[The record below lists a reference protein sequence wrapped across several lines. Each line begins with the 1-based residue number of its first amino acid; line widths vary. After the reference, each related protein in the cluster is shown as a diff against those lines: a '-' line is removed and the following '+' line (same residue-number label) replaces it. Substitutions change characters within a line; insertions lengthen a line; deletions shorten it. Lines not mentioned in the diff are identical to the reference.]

1 MGILIPAAFAHPAK
15 ISLAL
20 VKKIFAHA
28 LELGWIRK
36 GDTCVDPFAGIGG
49 VAFGAMAA
57 GLKFTGQELEPHF
70 VDLVNGVKCT
80 GISKANWVRFY
91 GRWEKANRR
100 DGRHWCP
107 NCLAQAKQ
115 VIESKA
121 KTDDLFVVPA
131 VASYERHSGKIP
143 STGPH
148 RFEGNLEFW
157 KRKFG
162 LSGAVIVQGDSR
174 KLLENLRGRVEC
186 VVSSPPYEHDTTF
199 RFNNLSDRK
208 IKSPRFYGDS
218 KNNLGNLPAGNFDAV
233 ISSPPY
239 AGNEKSDYHLSEDG
253 KTRRRDE
260 GRGYRQGAGCFRGS
274 ETYGQSE
281 GQLGAMRDKDF
292 DLVVSSPPYVK
303 SVHGGNGID
312 ASKLTGNPAGPNSQ
326 AFAGGYGRSSAQL
339 AAMPEGCFD
348 IAVSSPPFEDSTQV
362 NNNPLDMTAGK
373 AVWVDGKDSAK
384 RVKQDYQ
391 SMASLGAGETFWSAA
406 REIVQQCFLALKP
419 GGHAIW
425 VVKDFLRNGRRVEF
439 CEQWCLLC
447 ETVGFK
453 TTCTHRAMLVTEI
466 TGQQTLA
473 GKIEKKV
480 IKRASF
486 FRKLSEKS
494 AKAKVFFESL
504 GEDEKKSWIEK
515 TRAKFHN
522 LSESRI
528 LQRARLEAY
537 KAHGE
542 PEPKE
547 QLDVVI
553 DWEIVLCMVK
563 PAPTFERLF
572 IEGRNG
578 AAELKKETV
587 ELCEK

>member
-1 MGILIPAAFAHPAK
+1 MNYYEAIAGADSLKPTIWKNCYSQQWAGILIPPAFAHPAK

-28 LELGWIRK
+28 LEHGWIQK

-174 KLLENLRGRVEC
+174 KLLENLRGRIEC
-186 VVSSPPYEHDTTF
+186 VV
-199 RFNNLSDRK
+199 
-208 IKSPRFYGDS
+208 
-218 KNNLGNLPAGNFDAV
+218 
-233 ISSPPY
+233 SSPPY
-239 AGNEKSDYHLSEDG
+239 AGNEKSDYHLSADG
-253 KTRRRDE
+253 KMRRRDE

-274 ETYGQSE
+274 ETYGQSD

-348 IAVSSPPFEDSTQV
+348 IAVSSPPYGGSESHTGGVPEYIKAKGNGFPSGDGYGLTYGQLGQST
-362 NNNPLDMTAGK
+362 
-373 AVWVDGKDSAK
+373 
-384 RVKQDYQ
+384 
-391 SMASLGAGETFWSAA
+391 GETFWSAA

-494 AKAKVFFESL
+494 AKAKAFFESL

-515 TRAKFHN
+515 TRERFHN

-553 DWEIVLCMVK
+553 DWEMVICMVK
-563 PAPTFERLF
+563 PAKTFTRLVLNC
-572 IEGRNG
+572 RDG
-578 AAELKKETV
+578 AKLEMEEVSL
-587 ELCEK
+587 

>member
-1 MGILIPAAFAHPAK
+1 MKPTIWKNCYSQQWAGILIPPAFAHPAK

-57 GLKFTGQELEPHF
+57 GLKFTGQELESHF
-70 VDLVNGVKCT
+70 VDLVNGVECT
-80 GISKANWVRFY
+80 GISMVDWVRYY

-115 VIESKA
+115 IVEPKVQ
-121 KTDDLFVVPA
+121 TDDLFGAPA
-131 VASYERHSGKIP
+131 VASYECNSGKIP
-143 STGPH
+143 STLPH

-162 LSGAVIVQGDSR
+162 LSGAVILQGDSR

-186 VVSSPPYEHDTTF
+186 VVSSP
-199 RFNNLSDRK
+199 
-208 IKSPRFYGDS
+208 
-218 KNNLGNLPAGNFDAV
+218 
-233 ISSPPY
+233 
-239 AGNEKSDYHLSEDG
+239 
-253 KTRRRDE
+253 
-260 GRGYRQGAGCFRGS
+260 RGS
-274 ETYGQSE
+274 ETYGQSA

-292 DLVVSSPPYVK
+292 DLVVSSPPYIK

-312 ASKLTGNPAGPNSQ
+312 ASKLIGNPAGPNSQ
-326 AFAGGYGRSSAQL
+326 AFAEGYGQSSAQL
-339 AAMPEGCFD
+339 AAMPEGYFD
-348 IAVSSPPFEDSTQV
+348 IAVSSPPFEDNGSKYGIDGDIDFANNWQQLHGKRILGGPFGYFNKKYGLSENQLGNST
-362 NNNPLDMTAGK
+362 
-373 AVWVDGKDSAK
+373 
-384 RVKQDYQ
+384 
-391 SMASLGAGETFWSAA
+391 GETFWSAA

-425 VVKDFLRNGRRVEF
+425 VVKDFLRNGKRVEF
-439 CEQWCLLC
+439 CEQWRLLC
-447 ETVGFK
+447 EMIGFK
-453 TTCTHRAMLVTEI
+453 TICTHRAMLVTEI

-473 GKIEKKV
+473 GKIEKKF
-480 IKRASF
+480 IKRSSF

-494 AKAKVFFESL
+494 AKAKAFFESL
-504 GEDEKKSWIEK
+504 GEDEKKIWIEK

-522 LSESRI
+522 MGESRI

-563 PAPTFERLF
+563 PAQTFERLF
-572 IEGRNG
+572 IDGRNG
-578 AAELKKETV
+578 AAGLKTETV
-587 ELCEK
+587 KLCVK

>member
-1 MGILIPAAFAHPAK
+1 MIPPAFAHPAK

-36 GDTCVDPFAGIGG
+36 GDTCVDPFAGVGG

-57 GLKFTGQELEPHF
+57 GLNFIGQELESHF

-80 GISKANWVRFY
+80 GISKADWVRFY

-115 VIESKA
+115 IVEPKVQ
-121 KTDDLFVVPA
+121 TDDLFGAPA
-131 VASYERHSGKIP
+131 VASYECNSGKIP
-143 STGPH
+143 STLPH

-162 LSGAVIVQGDSR
+162 LSGAVIMQGDSR

-186 VVSSPPYEHDTTF
+186 VVSSPPFLDAGRGDK
-199 RFNNLSDRK
+199 RFGGGIKDLSNLHTGSNPLGGL
-208 IKSPRFYGDS
+208 SNYGDS
-218 KNNLGNLPAGNFDAV
+218 SNNLGNLPVGNFDAV

-260 GRGYRQGAGCFRGS
+260 GRGYQQGAGCFRGS
-274 ETYGQSE
+274 ETYGKSA

-326 AFAGGYGRSSAQL
+326 AFAGGYGESPAQL

-348 IAVSSPPFEDSTQV
+348 IAVSRPPFEDMEMGCNSQAV
-362 NNNPLDMTAGK
+362 RRDLTAQGRSPEVTFGK
-373 AVWVDGKDSAK
+373 FDG
-384 RVKQDYQ
+384 Q
-391 SMASLGAGETFWSAA
+391 LGGSGETFWIAA

-439 CEQWCLLC
+439 CEQWRLLC

-480 IKRASF
+480 IKRSSF

-494 AKAKVFFESL
+494 AKAKAFFESL

-553 DWEIVLCMVK
+553 DWEMVICMVK
-563 PAPTFERLF
+563 
-572 IEGRNG
+572 
-578 AAELKKETV
+578 V
-587 ELCEK
+587 